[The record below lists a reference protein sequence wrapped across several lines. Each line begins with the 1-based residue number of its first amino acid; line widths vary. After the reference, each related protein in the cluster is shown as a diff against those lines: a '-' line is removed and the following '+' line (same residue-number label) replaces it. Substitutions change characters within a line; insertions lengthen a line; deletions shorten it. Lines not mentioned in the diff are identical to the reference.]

1 MSATQTARINAA
13 EDLARP
19 VSLKTAERVVIKVG
33 SSLVTNEGRGLDE
46 AAIAS
51 WAAQIA
57 ALRALGAPAVLL
69 KGGHLADGGAV
80 VDILVDDQ
88 GEQRTTHPRLDLDAH
103 GTGCTLA
110 SAVAANLARGLP
122 LRAACAAAADY
133 VHAALAGGYRPGRS
147 AVVVLDHF
155 AILPG
160 R

>member
-1 MSATQTARINAA
+1 MIIRRATPDDADAMSQAA
-13 EDLARP
+13 
-19 VSLKTAERVVIKVG
+19 
-33 SSLVTNEGRGLDE
+33 
-46 AAIAS
+46 
-51 WAAQIA
+51 A

-88 GEQRTTHPRLDLDAH
+88 GEQRTTHTRLDLDAH